1 METRPEAKNLVGI
14 YAALANKSTEEICT
28 EFEGAQ
34 FSRFKDDLAD
44 LTVSALEPIT
54 HEMSSLLKDPA
65 HVEKILFDGASRAN
79 DLAAPILDEIRDI
92 MGFLR
97 P

>member
-1 METRPEAKNLVGI
+1 M
-14 YAALANKSTEEICT
+14 ANKSAEEICA

-44 LTVSALEPIT
+44 LTVAALEPIT

-65 HVEKILFDGASRAN
+65 HVEKILFEGASRAN
-79 DLAAPILDEIRDI
+79 DLAVPILGEIRHI